1 MVTRHRF
8 LSWLIGVARVGTLLV
23 LVAGLLATSPH
34 EPKPV
39 ATVLVF
45 LNTECPVSQ
54 QYTRLLA
61 DLHRQYRPYHVQF
74 TALYPSP
81 TDSRLVIGVFHQTYA
96 LPFSGLPDK
105 GHAYMRQYQA
115 KTTPEVVVLNEGR
128 RVVYQGAIDNQ
139 YIALGRRRPAPTQSF
154 LADALAAILDKR
166 PILTARTEAVGC
178 LIE

>member
-1 MVTRHRF
+1 MRGLALF
-8 LSWLIGVARVGTLLV
+8 LVSSMLLSGGRLANSTHTAR
-23 LVAGLLATSPH
+23 
-34 EPKPV
+34 

-61 DLHRQYRPYHVQF
+61 HLHRQYRPQHVQF
-74 TALYPSP
+74 MALYPSP
-81 TDSRLVIGVFHQTYA
+81 TDSRLVISAFHRAYA

-105 GHAYMRQYQA
+105 GHMYVRRYQA

-128 RVVYQGAIDNQ
+128 VVYQGAIDDQ
-139 YIALGRRRPAPTQSF
+139 YVALGRRRSAPTQSF
-154 LADALAAILDKR
+154 LHDALAAILDKR
-166 PILTARTEAVGC
+166 PIMTARTEAVGC